1 MAVVTTKAIVL
12 SALKYGDTSLIVK
25 CYTQEEGIKTYMV
38 RGVLKPKKKGITAAY
53 FQPLTQLKIVA
64 NHNTKNTLNSLKEV
78 QVYQPYKTIYNN
90 IVKQSVV
97 LFLSEVLSNAIQ
109 EEEQN
114 TTLYEYLET
123 ALQWLDLHDNVANFH
138 LLFLLNLTGF
148 LGFYPDLSDTKKNG
162 FDLLEGVYS
171 DNYANKNVI
180 YKNDFYQFK
189 KLLGINFD
197 AIQEV
202 SFSKEERQVVLQII
216 IQYFKL
222 HLGNFRNPKS
232 LQVLETVFSG

>member
-1 MAVVTTKAIVL
+1 MSVVTTKAIVL

-97 LFLSEVLSNAIQ
+97 LFLSEVLTNAIQ

-197 AIQEV
+197 KLEKV
-202 SFSKEERQVVLQII
+202 TFSKEERQLVLQII

-222 HLGNFRNPKS
+222 HLGNFRDPKS
-232 LQVLETVFSG
+232 LHVLETVFS

>member
-25 CYTQEEGIKTYMV
+25 CYTQKEGIKTYMV

-97 LFLSEVLSNAIQ
+97 LFLSEVLTNAIQ

-197 AIQEV
+197 TIQEV

>member
-1 MAVVTTKAIVL
+1 M
-12 SALKYGDTSLIVK
+12 
-25 CYTQEEGIKTYMV
+25 
-38 RGVLKPKKKGITAAY
+38 
-53 FQPLTQLKIVA
+53 
-64 NHNTKNTLNSLKEV
+64 
-78 QVYQPYKTIYNN
+78 
-90 IVKQSVV
+90 
-97 LFLSEVLSNAIQ
+97 
-109 EEEQN
+109 
-114 TTLYEYLET
+114 
-123 ALQWLDLHDNVANFH
+123 
-138 LLFLLNLTGF
+138 LNLTGF
-148 LGFYPDLSDTKKNG
+148 LGFYPDLSDNTRNG

-197 AIQEV
+197 AVQEV

-232 LQVLETVFSG
+232 LQVLETVFS

>member
-78 QVYQPYKTIYNN
+78 QVYQPYKTVYNN

-114 TTLYEYLET
+114 VTLYEYLET

-148 LGFYPDLSDTKKNG
+148 LGFYPDLSDNTRNG

-197 AIQEV
+197 AVQEV

-232 LQVLETVFSG
+232 LQVLETVFS